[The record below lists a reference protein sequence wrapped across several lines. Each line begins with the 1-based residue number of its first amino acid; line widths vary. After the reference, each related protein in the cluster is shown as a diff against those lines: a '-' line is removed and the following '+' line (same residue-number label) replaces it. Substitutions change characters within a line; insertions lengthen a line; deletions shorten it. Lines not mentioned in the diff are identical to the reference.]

1 MRDRSRLPGAKTV
14 CAVTL
19 ALGGLALVIASL
31 PVFGETTVG
40 DAAGPIVVGV
50 ALTGIAG
57 LLVGPAVRCRYER
70 WRDLRRGLRQIEMV
84 LRLEAALSARR
95 VPVTG
100 VVSGCP
106 RCGAPVGPNGPACR
120 CSAGDSGPSA

>member
-1 MRDRSRLPGAKTV
+1 MRERKRVPSAKTV

-19 ALGGLALVIASL
+19 ALGGLALIVMSL
-31 PVFGETTVG
+31 PIFGDTTMS
-40 DAAGPIVVGV
+40 DAAGPIVVGL
-50 ALTGIAG
+50 ALMGISG
-57 LLVGPAVRCRYER
+57 LLIWPAVRVRYDQ
-70 WRDLRRGLRQIEMV
+70 WRDVRRGLRQIEMV

-106 RCGAPVGPNGPACR
+106 RCGAPLGPNGPACR
-120 CSAGDSGPSA
+120 CPRP